1 LLLMQEQFDY
11 YSKDES
17 GRQRFVPD
25 SAEKKKEITPEI
37 EALVR
42 PELLELYT
50 KLESA
55 GTNLRSR
62 LA

>member
-1 LLLMQEQFDY
+1 MQEQFDY

-37 EALVR
+37 DALVR
-42 PELLELYT
+42 PELLDLYQE
-50 KLESA
+50 LESA
-55 GTNLRSR
+55 GMNLRSR
-62 LA
+62 IE